1 MKQKNEIN
9 RATNALSDVFGHL
22 CILFSKLDVSLS
34 LFLFTTVH
42 VGNESQDSTT
52 VQSDPLLL

>member
-1 MKQKNEIN
+1 MKQTNEIK
-9 RATNALSDVFGHL
+9 RATDAFSDVFDHF

-42 VGNESQDSTT
+42 VGNEGQDSTT
-52 VQSDPLLL
+52 VQI

>member
-9 RATNALSDVFGHL
+9 RVTNALSDVFGHS

-34 LFLFTTVH
+34 LFLFTTVN
-42 VGNESQDSTT
+42 VGNEGQDSTT
-52 VQSDPLLL
+52 VQI

>member
-9 RATNALSDVFGHL
+9 RATNALLDVFGHL
-22 CILFSKLDVSLS
+22 CILFSKLDV
-34 LFLFTTVH
+34 H
-42 VGNESQDSTT
+42 VGNEGQDSNT

>member
-9 RATNALSDVFGHL
+9 RANNALSDVFGHL
-22 CILFSKLDVSLS
+22 CILFSKLDVSLY

-42 VGNESQDSTT
+42 VGNEGQDSTT
-52 VQSDPLLL
+52 VQI